1 MSSSPLRIGVIGC
14 ARITKNALLDP
25 AKVVP
30 EAAVTAVASRDQA
43 RADAYAREHGIP
55 RAYGSYDA
63 LLADPAID
71 AIYNP
76 LPNGLHCE
84 WTIKALEAG
93 KDVLCEKPL
102 ASNAQEAKRMA
113 DAARA
118 TGKLLVEAFHYRY
131 HPLAQFVEETV
142 RSGQLGKIRS
152 AEAAI
157 MIPNSLFSRD
167 DIRFQLDL
175 AGGAAMDVG
184 AYCINAV
191 RHVFNEEPTVE
202 SANPTEVTP
211 GMDGAMEAR
220 FRFPSG
226 GEGRIRCSM
235 IAEKLESRLVIEG
248 ERGRIV
254 CDNPFLPQMRHRMEI
269 TLDGV
274 TEQKTFDR
282 TPTYT
287 FQLRAFV
294 KAVHERKTLT
304 TAEDGI
310 LNMAAIDAVYRAAGM
325 PVRGT

>member
-1 MSSSPLRIGVIGC
+1 MSQPLRIGVLGC

-25 AKVVP
+25 AKAVP
-30 EAAVTAVASRDQA
+30 EAVVAAVSSRDQT
-43 RADAYAREHGIP
+43 RADEYAREHTIP

-63 LLADPAID
+63 LLADRQID

-102 ASNAQEAKRMA
+102 ASNAQEARRMA
-113 DAARA
+113 DAACA

-142 RSGQLGKIRS
+142 RSGRLGKIKS
-152 AEAAI
+152 AEAVIA
-157 MIPNSLFSRD
+157 IPNALFPRD

-175 AGGAAMDVG
+175 AGGATMDVG
-184 AYCINAV
+184 TYCINLV

-202 SANPTEVTP
+202 EAKPEIVSP
-211 GMDGAMEAR
+211 GMDGAMQAR

-235 IAEKLESRLVIEG
+235 IAEKLESRLIVEG
-248 ERGRIV
+248 ERGRIA
-254 CDNPFLPQMRHRMEI
+254 CENPFLPQMRHRMEI

-274 TEQKTFDR
+274 TEEKAFDR

-294 KAVHERKTLT
+294 QSVRERKTLT
-304 TAEDGI
+304 TAEDGV
-310 LNMAAIDAVYRAAGM
+310 LNMATIDAVYRAAGL
-325 PVRGT
+325 PVRG